1 MLSEERNEL
10 LENIHLQVIL
20 FPPPHVDM
28 TYRNTHQYLTVMSFN
43 GVTSE
48 AVLPSLITKKKIIGH
63 FL

>member
-28 TYRNTHQYLTVMSFN
+28 TYRNTHVMSFN